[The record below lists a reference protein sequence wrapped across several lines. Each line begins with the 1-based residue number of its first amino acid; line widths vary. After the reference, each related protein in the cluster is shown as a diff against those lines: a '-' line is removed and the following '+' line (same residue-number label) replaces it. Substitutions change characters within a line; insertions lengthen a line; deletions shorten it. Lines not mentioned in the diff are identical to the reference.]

1 MDDKKR
7 ILIIEDEDDIR
18 ILYSEV
24 LREAGFEVIEA
35 SNGATGLERALENGW
50 DLLLLDIMLPGMDGV
65 MVLKKIKEK
74 EELKAK
80 PTVLLTNLGSENIIK
95 ECFSL
100 GADGYLIKAEITP
113 DRVVSEVASFFD
125 K

>member
-65 MVLKKIKEK
+65 TVLKKIKEK

-113 DRVVSEVASFFD
+113 DRVVSEVTSFFD